1 MSSNDPNTESQ
12 LRRDVQNASQRARAT
27 EIGSFSA
34 LIFSLLALVTAIY
47 QTRLMQSQ
55 TELMQTQSRASVWP
69 YVSIGEN
76 DTRTEGKEAFTWRVD
91 NNGVGPAKI
100 NSVVVMLDDKPYKN
114 WNDIFHT
121 LLPEEK
127 TFRSSQ
133 TSINGVVLPP
143 SLNRETTIELIK
155 LETPSF
161 AKAFLTAQEKKRF
174 QMEICYCSVYDEC
187 WTTRISSARAT
198 PVPRCETEGTVQFE
212 Q

>member
-1 MSSNDPNTESQ
+1 VSPNDPSPESQ
-12 LRRDVQNASQRARAT
+12 LRRAVLKAARRARAT

-34 LIFSLLALVTAIY
+34 VIFSLLALVTAIY

-76 DTRTEGKEAFTWRVD
+76 DTRTAGQEAFTWRVD

-100 NSVVVMLDDKPYKN
+100 NSVVVMLDGQPYKT
-114 WNDIFHT
+114 WKDIFHV
-121 LLPEEK
+121 LLPDEK

-133 TSINGVVLPP
+133 TSINGTVQPP
-143 SLNRETTIELIK
+143 SLNRETTVEMIK
-155 LETPSF
+155 LDTPAF
-161 AKAFLTAQEKKRF
+161 AKAFLDAMEKKRF

-187 WTTRISSARAT
+187 WTTRISSARAA
-198 PVPRCETEGTVQFE
+198 PVPRCETEGTVQFD